1 MLIIVLVQVV
11 LDFNVVMFVFVVVR
25 GISFLDLVVFIIINV
40 SK

>member
-11 LDFNVVMFVFVVVR
+11 LDFNVVMFVCAAVR